1 MTDRAIEVH
10 SHDDSGRLI
19 KVSIETDQ
27 VSTEFDGPMHYLHHP
42 AMESRDRIGLIDAKT
57 RIRNALLMKCI
68 NP

>member
-10 SHDDSGRLI
+10 SHDGSGRLI

-27 VSTEFDGPMHYLHHP
+27 VSTLFDGPMHYHLP
-42 AMESRDRIGLIDAKT
+42 AMESRDRVGLIDAKT
-57 RIRNALLMKCI
+57 RIRNALLMKFI